1 VTGWLLVWLG
11 AASLGVLVAILAL
24 LSRRLRRPSVVPPTA
39 QAHPHP
45 QTILPP
51 PHPPEPFPLPPS
63 DGPAWSGPYDDA
75 KTEPMPRR
83 VYPSAW
89 LPSSPARPMLPG
101 PSSTVSTTHEQLARQ
116 VESDAKRQLGGDAK
130 RQVEGDAKRLRE
142 SGSQAHVTPEFR
154 LPHRREIET
163 KK

>member
-1 VTGWLLVWLG
+1 MTGWLLVWLG
-11 AASLGVLVAILAL
+11 AASLVVLVAILAL
-24 LSRRLRRPSVVPPTA
+24 LSRRLRRPSVLPATV
-39 QAHPHP
+39 QAHP

-116 VESDAKRQLGGDAK
+116 VE
-130 RQVEGDAKRLRE
+130 GDAKRLRE
-142 SGSQAHVTPEFR
+142 SGSQAHIPPEFR